1 MTDRIETPDPPTSAA
16 ALRETIPA
24 FDDVTYMNFGASGP
38 SPRPIVEA
46 AEDFLEYHEFDAPSG
61 EGMYPAAF
69 ETYDDVRETV
79 ADFIGAETTEVALT
93 QSTTDAINRVAC
105 AIDWEPGDAIV
116 RTDMEHP
123 AGILPWERLE
133 RERGAEVRVVESDRG
148 RLDVDAYREAV
159 QGAKLVAFSA
169 LTWNYGTRLPVRELV
184 DIAHEAGAL
193 VLVDAV
199 QWPGQ
204 APLDVT
210 DWGADAVAAAGHKW
224 LLGTW
229 GGGFLYV
236 DESVADRL
244 VPGPIGYRGVVEA
257 TAERYE
263 LEPGAPRFEIG
274 TINPAPHVALRT
286 AIETAE
292 AIGVEQIESE
302 IRRLAS
308 RLADGVP
315 DDRLLSPAEPES
327 GLVTIA
333 VDDPEAVT
341 ERIRDEGLV
350 VRPLPEPD
358 AIRASVH
365 AVNTADE
372 VDDLLDALERIL

>member
-1 MTDRIETPDPPTSAA
+1 MDGKRVATPEPVATYED
-16 ALRETIPA
+16 LRASIPA
-24 FDDVTYMNFGASGP
+24 FEDVTYMNFGASGP
-38 SPRPIVEA
+38 SPRSVVEA
-46 AEDFLEYHEFDAPSG
+46 AEDFLEYHGFVGAD
-61 EGMYPAAF
+61 PA
-69 ETYDDVRETV
+69 E
-79 ADFIGAETTEVALT
+79 IALT
-93 QSTTDAINRVAC
+93 QSTTDGINRVAC
-105 AIDWEPGDAIV
+105 ALDWEPGDVVV

-123 AGILPWERLE
+123 AGILPWQRLE

-148 RLDVDAYREAV
+148 RLDLDAYREAV
-159 QGAKLVAFSA
+159 RGAKLVAFSA

-184 DIAHEAGAL
+184 DIAHDAGAL

-236 DESVADRL
+236 DESVADDL

-263 LEPGAPRFEIG
+263 LEPGAARFEVG

-286 AIETAE
+286 AIETVE
-292 AIGVEQIESE
+292 SIGVETIERRIS
-302 IRRLAS
+302 RLAG

-315 DDRLLSPAEPES
+315 DERLLSPASPES

-333 VDDPEAVT
+333 ADDPEAVT
-341 ERIRDEGLV
+341 E
-350 VRPLPEPD
+350 
-358 AIRASVH
+358 AIREEGIV
-365 AVNTADE
+365 V
-372 VDDLLDALERIL
+372 